1 MRVFRCA
8 SSSAILLL
16 TVARGT
22 FSCLAA
28 AERLPASTT
37 FSKIAIAP
45 SLSTTYLPKFGN
57 LASQKQ
63 GISLAIAI
71 IFSGGVRNIQSHFG
85 SGGGHEPEVCVSRDA
100 PPNHDGR
107 RRKNLLPRGRSK
119 GRPDSLAV
127 ARLPDVLAHVPQSD
141 PVPSGRLPR
150 HRAGLSRVRPKR
162 RAPLQVVFLYLREVW

>member
-63 GISLAIAI
+63 GISPAIAI

-85 SGGGHEPEVCVSRDA
+85 SGGGHEPEVCVSRDV
-100 PPNHDGR
+100 GR
-107 RRKNLLPRGRSK
+107 
-119 GRPDSLAV
+119 AF
-127 ARLPDVLAHVPQSD
+127 RLKSAGCSD
-141 PVPSGRLPR
+141 
-150 HRAGLSRVRPKR
+150 
-162 RAPLQVVFLYLREVW
+162 